1 MRAARQTQIAALMA
15 AVSIAHASRTAAAQ
29 EVVYPSESRDV
40 ATMAVFG
47 TNVLLGGLT
56 AAARALVSGHDPA
69 KAFAIGALGGA
80 VHFSGKLVG
89 PMSGFP
95 GGIPGVVLSSTGT
108 AIVSNAGRG
117 AGLFEELHIPVGPL
131 RVRVAPRES
140 RKVRLAINVYETGVL
155 ARNLARSGMGLDWEH
170 SASSGTFVFVT
181 RGTHIRMPDGK
192 LVQGVAHGSNIVISA
207 FSADPSR
214 TARHEFVHVQQQRFL
229 DEAWGRPIEGYLR
242 TRIPGGRR
250 IPRWLELGIVPPA
263 LEFMEVAVFGRD
275 GPVRRLAESEAQML
289 ERP

>member
-1 MRAARQTQIAALMA
+1 MRAARRTQIAALMA
-15 AVSIAHASRTAAAQ
+15 AVSIAHPSRTVAAQ
-29 EVVYPSESRDV
+29 ELRPASESRDV
-40 ATMAVFG
+40 STMAVFG
-47 TNVLLGGLT
+47 SNVLLGGLT
-56 AAARALVSGHDPA
+56 AAVRALVSGHDPA
-69 KAFAIGALGGA
+69 RAFAVGALGGA

-89 PMSGFP
+89 PISGFP
-95 GGIPGVVLSSTGT
+95 GGIPGVVLTSTGT

-117 AGLFEELHIPVGPL
+117 AGLLEEFYIPVGPL
-131 RVRVAPRES
+131 RLRVAPRES
-140 RKVRLAINVYETGVL
+140 RKVRLAVNVYETGVL
-155 ARNLARSGMGLDWEH
+155 ARNLARSGMVLDWEY

-192 LVQGVAHGSNIVISA
+192 LVQGVATAPLVVISA
-207 FSADPSR
+207 FAADPSR

-242 TRIPGGRR
+242 TRIPGGGR
-250 IPRWLELGIVPPA
+250 IPRWLELGIVAPG
-263 LEFMEVAVFGRD
+263 LEFMEVAIFGRD

>member
-1 MRAARQTQIAALMA
+1 MRVARRAQIATLMA
-15 AVSIAHASRTAAAQ
+15 AVSIAHPSRMVAAQ
-29 EVVYPSESRDV
+29 EAGPSESRDV

-117 AGLFEELHIPVGPL
+117 ASLFDELHIPVGPL
-131 RVRVAPRES
+131 RLRFAPRAS
-140 RKVRLAINVYETGVL
+140 RKVRLAINAVETGVL
-155 ARNLARSGMGLDWEH
+155 ARNLARSGMALDWER

-181 RGTHIRMPDGK
+181 RDTYIRMPDGR
-192 LVQGVAHGSNIVISA
+192 LAQGVTIGSTVVISA
-207 FSADPSR
+207 LAVDPSR
-214 TARHEFVHVQQQRFL
+214 IARHEFVHVQQLWFL
-229 DEAWGRPIEGYLR
+229 EEALGRPIEGYLR

-263 LEFMEVAVFGRD
+263 LEWVEWAIFGRD
-275 GPVRRLAESEAQML
+275 GPVRRLAESEAEML